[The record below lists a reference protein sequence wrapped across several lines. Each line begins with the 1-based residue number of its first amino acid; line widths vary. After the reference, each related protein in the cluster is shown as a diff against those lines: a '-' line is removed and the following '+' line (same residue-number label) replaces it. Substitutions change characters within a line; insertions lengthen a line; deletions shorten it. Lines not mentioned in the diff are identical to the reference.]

1 MQTVTKTTDWLT
13 RGMSKEKLSFN
24 RMMASVVC
32 DVYQYCLENEV
43 DKNNMHEVIGMSK
56 RRFNLFRNLQIDLK
70 LSEIAAIG
78 QKIGKDYR
86 SITDKKD
93 DD

>member
-1 MQTVTKTTDWLT
+1 MQEVTKTTDWLIKS
-13 RGMSKEKLSFN
+13 MSKEKLSFN

-32 DVYQYCLENEV
+32 DVYQYCLENEI
-43 DKNNMHEVIGMSK
+43 DKNNMHEAIGMSK
-56 RRFNLFRNLQIDLK
+56 RRFNLFRNLQADLK

-86 SITDKKD
+86 LITDRKD
-93 DD
+93 ED

>member
-1 MQTVTKTTDWLT
+1 MQEVTKTTDWLIK
-13 RGMSKEKLSFN
+13 GIPKEKLSFN

-32 DVYQYCLENEV
+32 DVYQYCIDNGV
-43 DKNNMHEVIGMSK
+43 NKNNMHEAIGMSK
-56 RRFNLFRNLQIDLK
+56 RRFTLFSNLQIDLK

-86 SITDKKD
+86 LITDKKED
-93 DD
+93 D

>member
-1 MQTVTKTTDWLT
+1 MQEVTKTTDWLI
-13 RGMSKEKLSFN
+13 RGMKKEELSFN

-32 DVYQYCLENEV
+32 DVYQYCLENEI
-43 DKNNMHEVIGMSK
+43 DKNNMHKVVGMSK
-56 RRFNLFRNLQIDLK
+56 RRFNRFRSLQTDLK

-86 SITDKKD
+86 LITDRKD

>member
-86 SITDKKD
+86 LITDRKD

>member
-1 MQTVTKTTDWLT
+1 MKEVTKTTDWLI
-13 RGMSKEKLSFN
+13 RGMKKEELSFN

-32 DVYQYCLENEV
+32 DVYQYCLENGI
-43 DKNNMHEVIGMSK
+43 DQNNMHEAIGMSK
-56 RRFNLFRNLQIDLK
+56 RRFNLFRDLQVDLK

-86 SITDKKD
+86 LITDKKED
-93 DD
+93 D

>member
-1 MQTVTKTTDWLT
+1 MQEVIKTTDWLIK
-13 RGMSKEKLSFN
+13 GMSKEKLLFN

-56 RRFNLFRNLQIDLK
+56 RRFNLFRDLQLDLK

-86 SITDKKD
+86 LITDRKD
-93 DD
+93 ND

>member
-13 RGMSKEKLSFN
+13 KGMSKEELSFN

-32 DVYQYCLENEV
+32 DVYQYCLENGI
-43 DKNNMHEVIGMSK
+43 DKNNMHEAIGMSK
-56 RRFNLFRNLQIDLK
+56 RRFNLFRDLQVDLK

-86 SITDKKD
+86 LITDKKRND
-93 DD
+93 

>member
-1 MQTVTKTTDWLT
+1 MQQVTKTTDWLIK
-13 RGMSKEKLSFN
+13 GMSKEKLSFN

-43 DKNNMHEVIGMSK
+43 DKNNMHEAIGMSK

-86 SITDKKD
+86 LITDRKD

>member
-1 MQTVTKTTDWLT
+1 MQKVTKTTDWLIKS
-13 RGMSKEKLSFN
+13 MSKEKLSFN

-32 DVYQYCLENEV
+32 DVYQYCLENGI
-43 DKNNMHEVIGMSK
+43 DQNNMHEAIGMSK
-56 RRFNLFRNLQIDLK
+56 RRFNMFRGLQTDLK

-86 SITDKKD
+86 LITDRKD

>member
-1 MQTVTKTTDWLT
+1 MQKVTKTTDWLT
-13 RGMSKEKLSFN
+13 KGVSKEELSFN
-24 RMMASVVC
+24 RIMASVVC
-32 DVYQYCLENEV
+32 DVYQYCLENGV

-56 RRFNLFRNLQIDLK
+56 RRFDRFRNLQTDLK

-86 SITDKKD
+86 LITDKKEGD
-93 DD
+93 